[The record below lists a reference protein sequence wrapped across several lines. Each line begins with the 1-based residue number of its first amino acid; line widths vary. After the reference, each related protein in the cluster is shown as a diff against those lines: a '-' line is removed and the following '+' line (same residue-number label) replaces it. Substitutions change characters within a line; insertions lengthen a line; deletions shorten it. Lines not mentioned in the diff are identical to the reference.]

1 MSKSDSEAISI
12 LPHAV
17 AIALFLLEAE
27 TYINGH
33 LKKVVHSLESRQK
46 FTGHA
51 KTTEVFPE
59 SPSFHKIP
67 CFDSRSMHCIALQWL
82 KHQQK

>member
-1 MSKSDSEAISI
+1 MYTRDFTVYTKIQIELSIQGCKSRRMSKSDSEAISI

-33 LKKVVHSLESRQK
+33 LKKVVH
-46 FTGHA
+46 
-51 KTTEVFPE
+51 
-59 SPSFHKIP
+59 I
-67 CFDSRSMHCIALQWL
+67 
-82 KHQQK
+82 

>member
-1 MSKSDSEAISI
+1 MGPHPISNYTYDFKVYAKIQIELKIQGCKSRRMSKSDSEVISI

-33 LKKVVHSLESRQK
+33 LKKVVH
-46 FTGHA
+46 
-51 KTTEVFPE
+51 
-59 SPSFHKIP
+59 I
-67 CFDSRSMHCIALQWL
+67 
-82 KHQQK
+82 